1 MKPGNRGGVCPV
13 LRDAEEFIQDVVH
26 ERGARGS
33 HKLAASCLRRRK
45 LPGSCEGSL
54 TQTVLMSFGWNKMS
68 WSKEWTKG

>member
-33 HKLAASCLRRRK
+33 HKLAASCLRRR
-45 LPGSCEGSL
+45 
-54 TQTVLMSFGWNKMS
+54 
-68 WSKEWTKG
+68 